1 MPGRKLL
8 NRRLAGGQRQA
19 FSLQAVS
26 VRSSPIHG
34 LGAFA
39 LERLP
44 GRRKIGEV
52 GGRIVDA
59 RKALKEIADSRRI
72 YFVQLDE
79 RHGLDCS
86 RGNALGRLNHSC
98 RPNCYL
104 RIIGHRVEVYTLR
117 PIRCGEELVID
128 YGQTPHREGMKCSCG
143 DGKCRER
150 I

>member
-1 MPGRKLL
+1 MNSSPTKADALP
-8 NRRLAGGQRQA
+8 
-19 FSLQAVS
+19 VT
-26 VRSSPIHG
+26 VRPSPIHG
-34 LGAFA
+34 LGVFA
-39 LERLP
+39 ARDLA

-59 RKALKEIADSRRI
+59 PRALKRVARCRRI

-104 RIIGHRVEVYTLR
+104 RIVGHRVEVYSLR
-117 PIRCGEELVID
+117 PIRRGEELVID
-128 YGQTPHREGMKCSCG
+128 YGQTPHQGGMKCFCG
-143 DGKCRER
+143 SRECKGR
-150 I
+150 L

>member
-1 MPGRKLL
+1 MSGADLEKDPLP
-8 NRRLAGGQRQA
+8 
-19 FSLQAVS
+19 VS
-26 VRSSPIHG
+26 VRPSPIHG

-39 LERLP
+39 EKALP

-59 RKALKEIADSRRI
+59 RRALRQVAGRRRI
-72 YFVQLDE
+72 YFVQLDG

-104 RIIGHRVEVYTLR
+104 RVFRHRVEVYALR
-117 PIRCGEELVID
+117 RIGKGEELVVD
-128 YGQTPHREGMKCSCG
+128 YGQTPHHDGMKCSCG
-143 DGKCRER
+143 DRRCRER